1 MSVQFKTVDEFA
13 VGQRLDNYLLK
24 HLKGVPK
31 YKILSVNNFLRLS
44 EVLLSFDSAT
54 RIGGIRTTSSI
65 FNL

>member
-31 YKILSVNNFLRLS
+31 SHIYRVIRK
-44 EVLLSFDSAT
+44 
-54 RIGGIRTTSSI
+54 GINTMA
-65 FNL
+65 FF